1 MDIRIVVIVQAN
13 PYIPET
19 GPYNRAMP
27 IGIGRPAKANR
38 TNFGEQLASAREQAG
53 LTQVQLA
60 AKLGS
65 TQRVIAYWE
74 RSSVALR
81 PEQLA
86 ALADAL
92 DVSTDFLLSRHAPR
106 QRGTGPAGK
115 ARQAFEKVSKL
126 PRRQQDQII
135 KVIDALV
142 AQATPHS

>member
-1 MDIRIVVIVQAN
+1 MVIMQAI
-13 PYIPET
+13 PYIPAI
-19 GPYNRAMP
+19 GPYNGRMP
-27 IGIGRPAKANR
+27 IGIGRPAKSNR
-38 TNFGEQLASAREQAG
+38 TSFGEQLAAAREQAG

-65 TQRVIAYWE
+65 SQRVIAYWE

-81 PEQLA
+81 PEQLN

-92 DVSTDFLLSRHAPR
+92 GVSTDFLLSRTAPK

-142 AQATPHS
+142 AQAAPSS